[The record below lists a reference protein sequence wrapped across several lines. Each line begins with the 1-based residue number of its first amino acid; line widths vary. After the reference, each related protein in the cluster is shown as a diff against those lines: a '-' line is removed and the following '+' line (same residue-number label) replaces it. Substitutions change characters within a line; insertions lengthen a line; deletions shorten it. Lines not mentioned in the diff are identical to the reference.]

1 MINPL
6 DFWNNIKNQLLKQ
19 DIRAKDV
26 SRLEHYYVKSIID
39 KKSYISN
46 IEEIGKE
53 EILSTATTIINAI
66 TAAIQLYVAVKN

>member
-1 MINPL
+1 MVNPI

-19 DIRAKDV
+19 DIRSKDV

-39 KKSYISN
+39 KKPYISN